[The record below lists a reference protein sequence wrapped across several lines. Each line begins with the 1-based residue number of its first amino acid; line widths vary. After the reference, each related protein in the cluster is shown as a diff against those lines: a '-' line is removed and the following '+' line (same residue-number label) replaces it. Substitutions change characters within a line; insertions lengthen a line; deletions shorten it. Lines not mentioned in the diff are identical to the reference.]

1 MVQGRRG
8 HVARVNEGNRDKSNV
23 RCWNMMDA
31 TSQEA
36 FGILQLKLD
45 IAWALVAD
53 PEYFTLAAKEV

>member
-36 FGILQLKLD
+36 FGILQRKLD

-53 PEYFTLAAKEV
+53 PE